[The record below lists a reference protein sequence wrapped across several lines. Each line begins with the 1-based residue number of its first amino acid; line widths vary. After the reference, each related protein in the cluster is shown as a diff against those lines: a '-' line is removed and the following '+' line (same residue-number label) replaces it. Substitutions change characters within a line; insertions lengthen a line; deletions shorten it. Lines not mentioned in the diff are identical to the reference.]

1 MYYNSNKVSN
11 DYYNAYKREISKL
24 KNDRRRENIKR
35 AIQLILFFVLFTLLL
50 LASFYFYH
58 YYNPK
63 SVSQKA
69 FSQKEELFFE
79 NNSLAPII
87 IKEEELPVS
96 VQLTEINTPS
106 SENIVQN
113 GSDTV
118 EKEEVIGDMNQK
130 DIELIV
136 KIIMSKMNEK
146 VEKPLEEQLQEA
158 NKKVFKKKSLKE
170 SNHYNKVILTQNKI
184 AEVKNSSLIE
194 LNNNLQNLINED
206 QDNPSNYREEIKKE
220 MAYRKNEMRIIIVQE
235 GDTLSQIAKRAY
247 GNHTDYKKIF
257 AANPEIIQ
265 DPNQIYVGQR
275 LRIPS

>member
-79 NNSLAPII
+79 NNSLPPIV

-113 GSDTV
+113 GSDAV
-118 EKEEVIGDMNQK
+118 EKEEVVGDMSQK

-146 VEKPLEEQLQEA
+146 VEKSLEEQLQEA

>member
-35 AIQLILFFVLFTLLL
+35 AIQLILFFLIFTILL

-63 SVSQKA
+63 NMSPKA
-69 FSQKEELFFE
+69 FSQKEELLVE
-79 NNSLAPII
+79 NNALPPLV

-96 VQLTEINTPS
+96 VQLTEVNMQSNET
-106 SENIVQN
+106 IVHES
-113 GSDTV
+113 GDTV
-118 EKEEVIGDMNQK
+118 EKEKVIAEMNQK

-158 NKKVFKKKSLKE
+158 NKKVFIKKNLKE
-170 SNHYNKVILTQNKI
+170 TNHYNKVILTQNKI

-194 LNNNLQNLINED
+194 LNNNLQMLINED
-206 QDNPSNYREEIKKE
+206 QDNRSNYREEIKKE
-220 MAYRKNEMRIIIVQE
+220 IVYRKNEMRVIIVQK
-235 GDTLSQIAKRAY
+235 GDTLSQISKRAY
-247 GNHTDYKKIF
+247 GNHTDYQKIF

-265 DPNQIYVGQR
+265 DPNQIFVGQR

>member
-1 MYYNSNKVSN
+1 MYYNSNRVSN

-63 SVSQKA
+63 RVSQKA

-79 NNSLAPII
+79 NNSLPPIV

-96 VQLTEINTPS
+96 VQLTEVNIES
-106 SENIVQN
+106 SENIAHN
-113 GSDTV
+113 SSDTV
-118 EKEEVIGDMNQK
+118 KKEEVIGEMNQK
-130 DIELIV
+130 EIELIV

-146 VEKPLEEQLQEA
+146 VEKSLEEQLQEA
-158 NKKVFKKKSLKE
+158 NRKVFIKKSLKE
-170 SNHYNKVILTQNKI
+170 TNHYNKIILTQNKI

-194 LNNNLQNLINED
+194 LNNNLQNLINEG
-206 QDNPSNYREEIKKE
+206 QDDGSNYREEIKKE
-220 MAYRKNEMRIIIVQE
+220 IVYRKNEMRIIIVQK
-235 GDTLSQIAKRAY
+235 GDTLSKIAKRAY